1 MQFKK
6 TYIFLLALFLLSG
19 VFIFVS
25 SRHNN
30 SLSIQNTAPKKNKLV
45 GDYNGDGKKE
55 LISDVTNHTDMGCIT
70 TVSFSDKNIE
80 PKIDTLIFVS
90 FIINEGDLDGEKGDE
105 FSIYWSSCEAGEW
118 MGGELYSIRDNK
130 WKVHTSFS
138 VYGNPDVHD
147 YVYKDPANPENIIVE
162 ENYWKGD
169 SMALRKESIK
179 LNK

>member
-1 MQFKK
+1 MLSNPAK
-6 TYIFLLALFLLSG
+6 YLLLVLFLLPG
-19 VFIFVS
+19 IFIFVN
-25 SRHNN
+25 SRHNH
-30 SLSIQNTAPKKNKLV
+30 SLSVQTISPKKNPLA

-55 LISDVTNHTDMGCIT
+55 VISEVMKYEDMICIS
-70 TVSFSDKNIE
+70 TVSFTDKNIE
-80 PKIDTLIFVS
+80 PKIDSGMFVS
-90 FIINEGDLDGEKGDE
+90 FIINEGDLDRISGDE
-105 FSIYWSSCEAGEW
+105 FSIYWSNCDAGEW
-118 MGGELYSIRDNK
+118 MGGVLYSIRDNK

-179 LNK
+179 LY